1 MRLGYQR
8 KRLRDGS
15 AALPLSREMRQRDAW
30 TRQELEEYQLG
41 RLRALVRHAKTNSP
55 FYREHLDG
63 VDPDRLSGVEQLPTT
78 DKRTMMEDFDRF
90 VTDPGLKL
98 AEIRDHLE
106 GLGRDEYFRGEY
118 RVLSTGGSSG
128 YAGVFAFDRREWRTV
143 LASTMRS
150 GWYAGITPRL
160 PNRIKWASVAAHSP
174 RHATTRVSQSADFG
188 LYKLMRLTVMD
199 PMQQIVVALN
209 EFQPECL
216 TTYPS
221 FGSLLAIEQ
230 LEGRL
235 SIVPRVVTVTSEICT
250 EDMAQT
256 IEAAW
261 GVKPFNWYAMCEAIN
276 IGISCPDAEGI
287 HLFEDMAVVE
297 VVDENNERVPDGT
310 PGSKLLVTNLYNH
323 TQPLIRYEVSDMLTI
338 SPEPCSCGRPF
349 RVVTQLEGRSDEV
362 LRFDAIAAGVVDV
375 HPHHFRD
382 LLGGFQ
388 QLKQYQVVQ
397 EDGELHLRLVL
408 RVGVDRDAF
417 AVEIREGMTGMLKFH
432 DAVCPS
438 LVLEFAD
445 EIERRPEQMGKLQ
458 LIKAGRKSRAA
469 TGTGPLDPA

>member
-8 KRLRDGS
+8 KRLRDGI
-15 AALPLSREMRQRDAW
+15 AALPLSREMRPRDAW
-30 TRQELEEYQLG
+30 TRQELEEYQRG
-41 RLRALVRHAKTNSP
+41 KLRALVRHAKANSP

-63 VDPDRLSGVEQLPTT
+63 VDPDRLSGVEQLPTI
-78 DKRTMMEDFDRF
+78 DKRTMMENFDRF

-98 AEIRDHLE
+98 AEIRNHLK
-106 GLGRDEYFRGEY
+106 GLGRDECFRGEY

-128 YAGVFAFDRREWRTV
+128 YAGVFVFDRREWRTV

-174 RHATTRVSQSADFG
+174 RHATTRISLSADFG
-188 LYKLMRLTVMD
+188 LYKLMRLTVLD
-199 PMQQIVVALN
+199 PMQQIVAALN

-221 FGSLLAIEQ
+221 LGSLLAIEQ

-235 SIVPRVVTVTSEICT
+235 SITPRVITVTSEICT
-250 EDMAQT
+250 EDMARK

-338 SPEPCSCGRPF
+338 SPEPCPCGRPF
-349 RVVTQLEGRSDEV
+349 RVVTQLEGRSDEI

-382 LLGGFQ
+382 VLGGFQ

-397 EDGELHLRLVL
+397 EDGELRLRLVL
-408 RVGVDRDAF
+408 REKENRDAF
-417 AVEIREGMTGMLKFH
+417 AGEVREGLKRMLESRG
-432 DAVCPS
+432 AVCPP
-438 LVLEFAD
+438 LILEFVDA
-445 EIERRPEQMGKLQ
+445 IERRPEQMGKLQ
-458 LIKAGRKSRAA
+458 LIKKGRMSEAEAA
-469 TGTGPLDPA
+469 TTPREQD

>member
-1 MRLGYQR
+1 MRLGYQW
-8 KRLRDGS
+8 KRLRDGL
-15 AALPLSREMRQRDAW
+15 AGLSLNREMKQHDSW

-41 RLRALVRHAKTNSP
+41 KLRALVGHAKTNSP

-63 VDPDRLSGVEQLPTT
+63 VDPDRFSRIEQLPTI
-78 DKRTMMEDFDRF
+78 DKRTMMENFDRF

-106 GLGRDEYFRGEY
+106 GLSRDEYFRREY

-128 YAGVFAFDRREWRTV
+128 YAGVFVFDRREWSTA
-143 LASTMRS
+143 LASTIRS
-150 GWYAGITPRL
+150 GWYAGITPR
-160 PNRIKWASVAAHSP
+160 PTNRPKWASVAAHSP
-174 RHATTRVSQSADFG
+174 RHATARISQSGDFG
-188 LYKLMRLTVMD
+188 LYKLIRLTVMD
-199 PMQQIVVALN
+199 PMHEIVAALN
-209 EFQPECL
+209 EFQPECM
-216 TTYPS
+216 TIYPS
-221 FGSLLAIEQ
+221 LGSLLAIEQ

-235 SIVPRVVTVTSEICT
+235 SINPRVITVTSEICT
-250 EDMAQT
+250 QDMAQK

-310 PGSKLLVTNLYNH
+310 PGTKLLVTNLYNY
-323 TQPLIRYEVSDMLTI
+323 TQPLIRYEVSDMITI
-338 SPEPCSCGRPF
+338 SPEPCPCGRPF
-349 RVVTQLEGRSDEV
+349 RVITQLEGRSDEI
-362 LRFDAIAAGVVDV
+362 LSFDAIASGAVEV

-397 EDGELHLRLVL
+397 EKGELHLRLVL
-408 RVGVDRDAF
+408 RGSEDRDAF
-417 AVEIREGMTGMLKFH
+417 AAEVREKMRLMLESH
-432 DAVCPS
+432 GAVCPP
-438 LVLEFAD
+438 LTLEFVDA
-445 EIERRPEQMGKLQ
+445 IERRQEQMGKLQ
-458 LIKAGRKSRAA
+458 LIRAG
-469 TGTGPLDPA
+469 